1 MMGPTDNGSEQQ
13 EEVVA
18 PALRPQRQR
27 AARLPAGERRATIL
41 REASIFF
48 AEQGFSASTRDL
60 ADRLGVRQALLYK
73 YYPSKEALLE
83 SIFESVFSD
92 QLSAGSGNHFG
103 DRNQPLL
110 ERLCAFYSTYIR
122 ERGGIGVRLF
132 LRAALDHYSLPL
144 RMAQAQRT
152 KLIDPLLQELRHDCG
167 LQSLEQLPM
176 LVGEYELALMLHGA
190 VIFNQIRTHVYQRFP
205 AEHVPDVIRLYIA
218 TFLDGAR
225 DQLRSLHDNFGK
237 TPLAAV
243 AE

>member
-1 MMGPTDNGSEQQ
+1 MMVPSEQETDQ
-13 EEVVA
+13 SEVVA
-18 PALRPQRQR
+18 VSGQRPQRQR
-27 AARLPAGERRATIL
+27 AQRLPAGERRASIL
-41 REASIFF
+41 SEASVFF

-73 YYPSKEALLE
+73 YFPSKEALLE

-92 QLSAGSGNHFG
+92 QLAASTANHLN
-103 DRNQPLL
+103 DRSQPLL
-110 ERLCAFYSTYIR
+110 ERLCAFYSTYIE

-132 LRAALDHYSLPL
+132 LRAALDRYSLPH
-144 RMAQAQRT
+144 RMAEAQRV
-152 KLIDPLLQELRHDCG
+152 KLIQPLLQELRHDCG
-167 LQSLEQLPM
+167 LRPLNELPM

-205 AEHVPDVIRLYIA
+205 AEHVPDAIRLYIA

-225 DQLRSLHDNFGK
+225 DQLRGLHDNVGS